1 MPSLSYSGRVILA
14 GASALALGGVLGG
27 VAPLAL
33 AGSAAVTGVAL
44 AWVIASPM
52 PRRMRRTRLEFS
64 WWVLAREEGPRRP
77 DEPVSVRV
85 VLRNPTGEALTLS
98 TPRLALSAGVRY
110 TRQRGARIEV
120 GPHSAVSFD
129 LQVRPTYAG
138 RHVLHGA
145 WMTLAGPLG
154 LAWVPLYFPN
164 PLVVEVA
171 PRGFSTRPMT
181 ATLRATA
188 ASARAGRSVRRAGEG
203 PELRELRELRPGDP
217 FRRIAWTASAR
228 RGRLLVRETE
238 DESQATR
245 VLVLD
250 ASATMRG
257 DERGRARIDH
267 AIELVAQAARAS
279 ASTGDRLGLVAFDR
293 RVVTRVDPGDGAAHL
308 RALVASAVELRAV
321 VDEDLTDVDD
331 EALVETVARYFREQE
346 GVDALRGNTAYEARV
361 TMLRWIERAT
371 EGDAAMKLPVR
382 AADPVGRALR
392 AFCRARA
399 IPLPMRHDPSGAAKS
414 IGLMHALR
422 AAGQGAREAR
432 TVMVLTDLDAL
443 ATTDELRL
451 TVGALRKARHRVSVV
466 ALAGE
471 RFIGTVPADLTKD
484 EASARAAVEALFLE
498 EERARLARHRTW
510 LASAG
515 VPLQVANGT
524 EPMIHWLKRAATPR
538 V

>member
-33 AGSAAVTGVAL
+33 AGTAAVTGVAL

-110 TRQRGARIEV
+110 TRQRGARVEV
-120 GPHSAVSFD
+120 GAHAAVSFD

-171 PRGFSTRPMT
+171 PRGFSTRPMST
-181 ATLRATA
+181 TLRATA

-203 PELRELRELRPGDP
+203 PELRELRDHRPGDP

-245 VLVLD
+245 VLVVD

-279 ASTGDRLGLVAFDR
+279 ASAGDRLGLVAFDR
-293 RVVTRVDPGDGAAHL
+293 RVVTRIDPGDGAAHL
-308 RALVASAVELRAV
+308 RSLVASAVELRSV

-346 GVDALRGNTAYEARV
+346 GVDALRGNSGYEARV

-432 TVMVLTDLDAL
+432 TVMVLTDLDAI

-471 RFIGTVPADLTKD
+471 RFIGAAPADLKAD
-484 EASARAAVEALFLE
+484 AASARAAVEGLFLE
-498 EERARLARHRTW
+498 EERTRLARHRAW

-515 VPLQVANGT
+515 VPLQVANGS

>member
-14 GASALALGGVLGG
+14 GAAAMALGGVVAG

-44 AWVIASPM
+44 AWVVASPM

-64 WWVLAREEGPRRP
+64 WWVLAHEDGPRRP
-77 DEPVSVRV
+77 DEPVAVRV
-85 VLRNPTGEALTLS
+85 VLRNPTEESLLLS

-110 TRQRGARIEV
+110 TRHKGARIEV
-120 GPHSAVSFD
+120 GPREAVTFD
-129 LQVRPTYAG
+129 LQVRPSYAG

-145 WMTLAGPLG
+145 WMTLGGPLG

-164 PLVVEVA
+164 PLVLEVA

-181 ATLRATA
+181 NTLRATA

-203 PELRELRELRPGDP
+203 PELRELREHRPGDP
-217 FRRIAWTASAR
+217 FRRIAWAASAR

-238 DESQATR
+238 DESQTTR
-245 VLVLD
+245 VLVVD

-257 DERGRARIDH
+257 DERGRARLDH
-267 AIELVAQAARAS
+267 AIELVAQAARVS

-293 RVVTRVDPGDGAAHL
+293 RVVTRVEPGDGAAHL
-308 RALVASAVELRAV
+308 RSLVAAAVELRSV
-321 VDEDLTDVDD
+321 VDEDLTDVDED
-331 EALVETVARYFREQE
+331 ALVETVARYFREQE

-361 TMLRWIERAT
+361 TLLRWIERAT
-371 EGDAAMKLPVR
+371 GDDAAMRLPVR
-382 AADPVGRALR
+382 ASGPIGRALR
-392 AFCRARA
+392 SFCRARA

-414 IGLMHALR
+414 IGLLHALR
-422 AAGQGAREAR
+422 AAGQGSREAR
-432 TVMVLTDLDAL
+432 TVMVLTDLDAI

-451 TVGALRKARHRVSVV
+451 AVGALRKARHRVSVV

-471 RFIGTVPADLTKD
+471 RFVGAAPAGPAKE
-484 EASARAAVEALFLE
+484 EAAAREAVEGVFLE
-498 EERARLARHRTW
+498 EERARLARHRGW

-515 VPLQVANGT
+515 VPLQVATGA
-524 EPMIHWLKRAATPR
+524 ESMVHWLKRAAAPR

>member
-14 GASALALGGVLGG
+14 GAAAMTLGGLVGG

-44 AWVIASPM
+44 AWVVASPM

-64 WWVLAREEGPRRP
+64 WWVVAREEGPRRP
-77 DEPVSVRV
+77 DEPATVRV
-85 VLRNPTGEALTLS
+85 VLRNPTDESLTLS

-110 TRQRGARIEV
+110 ARHKGARIEV
-120 GPHSAVSFD
+120 GPRAAVTFD
-129 LQVRPTYAG
+129 LQVRPSYAG

-164 PLVVEVA
+164 PLVLEVA
-171 PRGFSTRPMT
+171 PRGYSARPAT
-181 ATLRATA
+181 STLRATA
-188 ASARAGRSVRRAGEG
+188 ASVRAGRSVRRAGEG
-203 PELRELRELRPGDP
+203 PELRELREHRPGDP
-217 FRRIAWTASAR
+217 FRRIAWGPSAR

-238 DESQATR
+238 DESQTTR
-245 VLVLD
+245 VIVVD

-293 RVVTRVDPGDGAAHL
+293 RVVTRVDPGDGAEHL
-308 RALVASAVELRAV
+308 RALVAAAVELRSV
-321 VDEDLTDVDD
+321 VDEDLTDVDED
-331 EALVETVARYFREQE
+331 ALVETVVRYFREQE
-346 GVDALRGNTAYEARV
+346 GVDAMRGNTGYEARV
-361 TMLRWIERAT
+361 TLLRWIERAT
-371 EGDAAMKLPVR
+371 ADDVAARLPVR
-382 AADPVGRALR
+382 ASDPVGRALR
-392 AFCRARA
+392 AFCRVRA
-399 IPLPMRHDPSGAAKS
+399 IPLPLRHDPSGAAKS
-414 IGLMHALR
+414 IGLTHAL
-422 AAGQGAREAR
+422 ATAGHGAREAR
-432 TVMVLTDLDAL
+432 TVLVLTDLDSL
-443 ATTDELRL
+443 ATTDELRR

-471 RFIGTVPADLTKD
+471 RFVGAAPPGLTRD
-484 EASARAAVEALFLE
+484 EEGAREAVEALFLE
-498 EERARLARHRTW
+498 EERVRLAKHRAW

-515 VPLQVANGT
+515 VPLQIATGN
-524 EPMIHWLKRAATPR
+524 EPMVHWLKRAAAPR
-538 V
+538 A